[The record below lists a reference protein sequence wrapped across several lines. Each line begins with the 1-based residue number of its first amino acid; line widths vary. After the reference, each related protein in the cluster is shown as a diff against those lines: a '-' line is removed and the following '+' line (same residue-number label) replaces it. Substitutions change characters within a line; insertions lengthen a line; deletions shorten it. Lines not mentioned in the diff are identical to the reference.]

1 MLLQSVSTL
10 LAVLT
15 LAGGQSLVVDP
26 HGGSESADA
35 VIVAEPTSVTVMGL
49 DDFQTGD
56 TVPVDELIDL
66 AQAAGQDIE
75 PELDVTAAESSVR
88 ATALRAA
95 PPATAARASLPIKAA
110 ADPAYSIYSQW
121 WDNRNI
127 KVAVRN
133 GTNAWGW
140 QHLQKHNVS
149 LSMLKKTT
157 QFPRNRD
164 ASNTG
169 ITYVTPANLY
179 TCWLTWCRVDKTID
193 VKVVMNN
200 TRLNDG
206 APRGIITAYC
216 IGSTV
221 CPDWVRQVAG

>member
-1 MLLQSVSTL
+1 MIVS
-10 LAVLT
+10 
-15 LAGGQSLVVDP
+15 
-26 HGGSESADA
+26 
-35 VIVAEPTSVTVMGL
+35 EPTSVTVMGL

-56 TVPVDELIDL
+56 TVPVDELIEL

-75 PELDVTAAESSVR
+75 PELDVTTAESSVP
-88 ATALRAA
+88 AAGLRAA
-95 PPATAARASLPIKAA
+95 PPTKATPASLTIKTAAVS
-110 ADPAYSIYSQW
+110 AYSIYSQW
-121 WDNRNI
+121 WDNKAV

-133 GTNAWGW
+133 GTSAWGW

-149 LSMLKKTT
+149 LSMVKKTT

-164 ASNTG
+164 ASKTG

-179 TCWLTWCRVDKTID
+179 TCWLTWCRVDKTMD

-216 IGSTV
+216 IGATV
-221 CPDWVRQVAG
+221 CPEWVRQVAG